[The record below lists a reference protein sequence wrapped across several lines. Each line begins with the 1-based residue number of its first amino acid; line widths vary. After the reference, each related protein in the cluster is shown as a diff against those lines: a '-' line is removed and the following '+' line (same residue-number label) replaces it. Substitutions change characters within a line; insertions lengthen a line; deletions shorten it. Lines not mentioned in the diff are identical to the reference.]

1 MKIQQAVFTLTFFKF
16 RLFDQKRN
24 NKSKYKTIGCV
35 HNLASNLFLYNK
47 MNIAS
52 YCKKREKQQ
61 RAHAKWRGAHRQS
74 KLYMY
79 LANKDA
85 WP

>member
-1 MKIQQAVFTLTFFKF
+1 MKIQQAVFTLTLFKF
-16 RLFDQKRN
+16 RFCDQN

-47 MNIAS
+47 MKIAS

-74 KLYMY
+74 ELYMY
-79 LANKDA
+79 LANKDV

>member
-1 MKIQQAVFTLTFFKF
+1 MKVQQAVFTLTFVKF
-16 RLFDQKRN
+16 RFFDLISQDIK
-24 NKSKYKTIGCV
+24 KLGCV

-52 YCKKREKQQ
+52 YCKNKKRKT
-61 RAHAKWRGAHRQS
+61 ATHAKWRGAHRQS

-79 LANKDA
+79 
-85 WP
+85 